1 MNSVFIKAIFES
13 CLPLYLTRENNLQ
26 QEAKLS
32 LSLRDDSSERKL
44 WIHRDIR
51 SFEHLRFLFINKL
64 YNNRLSAFSMT
75 ETYPWRNPGKYCGF
89 LVSMVTE
96 CHAPL
101 FTQDLFF
108 VNYNKG
114 AQWSFWHPWSV
125 LADGYLSH
133 LAQLRVAGIQHTIEQ
148 LCKLALYIC
157 IDWLAS

>member
-1 MNSVFIKAIFES
+1 MPSAILDSRKYPSTGGKVKSLRVTPVSES
-13 CLPLYLTRENNLQ
+13 CEFTSISGLLNTYDFCLLTNYIMT
-26 QEAKLS
+26 
-32 LSLRDDSSERKL
+32 DY
-44 WIHRDIR
+44 
-51 SFEHLRFLFINKL
+51 LRFQWLKPTLEEIPAK
-64 YNNRLSAFSMT
+64 S
-75 ETYPWRNPGKYCGF
+75 CGF

-101 FTQDLFF
+101 FTRDPFF